1 MSPRPNRKRRAA
13 GRWLGARND
22 QQRSRLPSQPLLNPD
37 AAQRFF
43 IPKYQREY
51 VWKRENWEALFND
64 LEDSSKGHFLGSIIC
79 VNNQKDSMAGSRLE
93 LIDGQQ
99 RFTTISLLF
108 CALYDRLKAHP
119 DPDDDFNVE
128 MVNLKNRIF
137 IKSTN
142 QWRFEPSEQA
152 QNKIDFQKVLSE
164 LFPKLVAAP
173 KGLSYFGNR
182 RIAKAYTYFRER
194 LLPLSIEQGLALLDK
209 LKAAILVKIEVPSH
223 SDAFV
228 LFETINNRGIPLSA
242 IDIIKNNLLAE
253 LDKRPDY
260 GIDRAFDE
268 WKDLIDLLPDPAVQ
282 ERFLRQLYNVF
293 KYLKRVEV
301 KGCTRATRSNLITIY
316 DTLLRKRPVWLFQAL
331 QAKGKTYS
339 ALINP
344 AVAKAEWG
352 EATASTLQDL
362 QRLGAAPAYAFLLWV
377 SQVAQSQDW
386 DEAEALEQLAALL
399 TKWFFWRNL
408 TDMPPTRELDP
419 MFTELVG
426 DLLKQIRSG
435 TIAELDG
442 FMQQTRDWLLA
453 RAAPEDVCEARLKG
467 DVYLE
472 NYEATRFM
480 LCKLEEAHQTR
491 ENKRDLWAHDANDR
505 PVFTVEHIL
514 PKTENLG
521 PGWVTMLE
529 GDQKGTA
536 DAIRQRCAHQLGNLT
551 LSGYNSKLGTME
563 FLKKRDRQNDKGDF
577 IGYRNGLYLNAD
589 LASRDDWNEPAITA
603 RTDKMLKEVKSI
615 LSLRENT

>member
-1 MSPRPNRKRRAA
+1 MISSVQDYPV
-13 GRWLGARND
+13 
-22 QQRSRLPSQPLLNPD
+22 SHYFNPD

-51 VWKRENWEALFND
+51 VWKPKDWEALFND
-64 LEDSSKGHFLGSIIC
+64 LEDSPKGHFLGSIIC
-79 VNNQKDSMAGSRLE
+79 VNSQKDSLAGGRLE

-119 DPDDDFNVE
+119 NPDDDFNVE

-137 IKSTN
+137 IKATN
-142 QWRFEPSEQA
+142 HWRFEPSEQA
-152 QNKIDFQKVLSE
+152 QNKADFQKVLSD
-164 LFPKLVAAP
+164 LFPKLVSAP
-173 KGLSYFGNR
+173 SGLSYFGNR
-182 RIAKAYTYFRER
+182 RIAKAYGYFRAR
-194 LLPLSIEQGLALLDK
+194 LQQLSIEQALALLEK

-282 ERFLRQLYNVF
+282 ERFLRQLYNMF

-316 DTLLRKRPVWLFQAL
+316 DTLLRKRPVWLFGAL
-331 QAKGKTYS
+331 QAKGKIYS
-339 ALINP
+339 ALLNP
-344 AVAKAEWG
+344 TVARREFGGAAAVA
-352 EATASTLQDL
+352 LQDL
-362 QRLGAAPAYAFLLWV
+362 QRLGAAPAYAFLLWT
-377 SQVAQSQDW
+377 SQVALRQKWSEGD
-386 DEAEALEQLAALL
+386 AVNGVAALL

-419 MFTELVG
+419 MFMDLVSH
-426 DLLKQIRSG
+426 LLKEIRG
-435 TIAELDG
+435 GDIKTPDDFI
-442 FMQQTRDWLLA
+442 QQSSVWLQA
-453 RAAPEDVCEARLKG
+453 KAAPEDVCESRLKG

-521 PGWVTMLE
+521 ADWVTMLE
-529 GDQKGTA
+529 GDQKSTA
-536 DAIRQRCAHQLGNLT
+536 AAIRERCAHQLGNLT

-563 FLKKRDRQNDKGDF
+563 FLKKRDRKNDQGDF

-589 LASRDDWNEPAITA
+589 LASRDDWNETAIAA
-603 RTDKMLKEVKSI
+603 RTDKMLKEVMSI
-615 LSLRENT
+615 LSLRRDK

>member
-1 MSPRPNRKRRAA
+1 MISSVQDYPV
-13 GRWLGARND
+13 
-22 QQRSRLPSQPLLNPD
+22 SHYFNPD

-51 VWKRENWEALFND
+51 VWKPRDWEALFND
-64 LEDSSKGHFLGSIIC
+64 LEDSPKGHFLGSIIC
-79 VNNQKDSMAGSRLE
+79 VNNQKDSMAGGRLE

-128 MVNLKNRIF
+128 MVNLKNRLF

-152 QNKIDFQKVLSE
+152 QNKADFQKVLSD
-164 LFPKLVAAP
+164 LFPKLVSAP

-182 RIAKAYTYFRER
+182 RIAKAYSYFRER
-194 LLPLSIEQGLALLDK
+194 LQPLSIEQTLALLDK

-228 LFETINNRGIPLSA
+228 LFETINNRGFPLSA

-282 ERFLRQLYNVF
+282 ERFLRQLYNMF

-316 DTLLRKRPVWLFQAL
+316 DTLLRKRPVWLFGAL

-339 ALINP
+339 ALLNP
-344 AVAKAEWG
+344 MVARAEWSD
-352 EATASTLQDL
+352 AAAAALQDL
-362 QRLGAAPAYAFLLWV
+362 QRLGAAPAYAFLLWA
-377 SQVAQSQDW
+377 SQVAQSQKWTEGD
-386 DEAEALEQLAALL
+386 AVSRLATLL

-419 MFTELVG
+419 MFVELVG
-426 DLLKQIRSG
+426 HVLAQIRSG
-435 TIAELDG
+435 EITTLDG
-442 FMQQTRDWLLA
+442 FIQQTSDWLLG
-453 RAAPEDVCEARLKG
+453 RAAPQEVCESRLKG

-521 PGWVTMLE
+521 PGWVAMLE

-536 DAIRQRCAHQLGNLT
+536 GAIRERCAHQLGNLT

-563 FLKKRDRQNDKGDF
+563 FLKKRDRKNDQGDF

-589 LASRDDWNEPAITA
+589 LASRDDWNEAAITA
-603 RTDKMLKEVKSI
+603 RTDKMLKEVMSI
-615 LSLRENT
+615 LSLRGDK

>member
-1 MSPRPNRKRRAA
+1 MISSVQDYPV
-13 GRWLGARND
+13 
-22 QQRSRLPSQPLLNPD
+22 SHYFNPD

-51 VWKRENWEALFND
+51 VWKPKDWEALFND
-64 LEDSSKGHFLGSIIC
+64 LEDSPKGYFLGSIIC
-79 VNNQKDSMAGSRLE
+79 VNNQRDSMAGGRLE

-108 CALYDRLKAHP
+108 CALYDRLKAHS

-128 MVNLKNRIF
+128 MVNLKNRLF

-152 QNKIDFQKVLSE
+152 QNKADFQKVLSD
-164 LFPKLVAAP
+164 LFPKLVAVP
-173 KGLSYFGNR
+173 KGLSYYGNR
-182 RIAKAYTYFRER
+182 RIARAYGYFRER
-194 LLPLSIEQGLALLDK
+194 LQALSIEQVLALLDK

-223 SDAFV
+223 SDAFA
-228 LFETINNRGIPLSA
+228 LFETINNRGMPLSA

-282 ERFLRQLYNVF
+282 ERFLRQLYNMF

-316 DTLLRKRPVWLFQAL
+316 DTLLRKRPVWLFGAL

-339 ALINP
+339 ALLNSGM
-344 AVAKAEWG
+344 ARGEWG
-352 EATASTLQDL
+352 DSAADALQDL
-362 QRLGAAPAYAFLLWV
+362 QRLGAAPAYAFLLWA
-377 SQVAQSQDW
+377 SQVAQSQKWSEGD
-386 DEAEALEQLAALL
+386 AVSCLVALL

-419 MFTELVG
+419 MFMDLVSH
-426 DLLKQIRSG
+426 LLKQIRG
-435 TIAELDG
+435 GDIKTLDD
-442 FMQQTRDWLLA
+442 FIQQAGDWLLA
-453 RAAPEDVCEARLKG
+453 RAAPQDVCESRLKG
-467 DVYLE
+467 DVYVE
-472 NYEATRFM
+472 NYDATRFM

-491 ENKRDLWAHDANDR
+491 ENRRDLWAHDANDR

-521 PGWVTMLE
+521 QGWVAMLE
-529 GDQKGTA
+529 GDEKGSA
-536 DAIRQRCAHQLGNLT
+536 AAIRERCAHQLGNLT

-563 FLKKRDRQNDKGDF
+563 FLKKRDRKNDQGDF

-589 LASRDDWNEPAITA
+589 LVSRGDWNEAAIVA
-603 RTDKMLKEVKSI
+603 RTDKMFKEEVRSL
-615 LSLRENT
+615 LSLREEQ

>member
-1 MSPRPNRKRRAA
+1 MISSVQDYPV
-13 GRWLGARND
+13 
-22 QQRSRLPSQPLLNPD
+22 SHYFNPD

-142 QWRFEPSEQA
+142 HWRFEPSEQA

-282 ERFLRQLYNVF
+282 ERFLRQLYNMF

-331 QAKGKTYS
+331 QTKGKIYS

-344 AVAKAEWG
+344 AVAKAEWR

-377 SQVAQSQDW
+377 SQVAQGQAW
-386 DEAEALEQLAALL
+386 DEADALEQLAALL

-408 TDMPPTRELDP
+408 TDLPPTRELDP

-426 DLLKQIRSG
+426 DLLKQIRRG
-435 TIAELDG
+435 TITELDG

-453 RAAPEDVCEARLKG
+453 RAAPEDVCDARLKG

-491 ENKRDLWAHDANDR
+491 ENKRDLWAYDANDR

-536 DAIRQRCAHQLGNLT
+536 NAIRQHCAHQLGNLT

-589 LASRDDWNEPAITA
+589 LASRDDWNEAAITA

>member
-1 MSPRPNRKRRAA
+1 MIQDVKAFPVSFYF
-13 GRWLGARND
+13 
-22 QQRSRLPSQPLLNPD
+22 NPD
-37 AAQRFF
+37 GATSFF

-51 VWKRENWEALFND
+51 VWGWSNWDALFND
-64 LEDSSKGHFLGSIIC
+64 LDESPSGHFLGSIIC
-79 VNNQKDSMAGSRLE
+79 VNGQKDSMAGSKLE

-108 CALYDRLKAHP
+108 CALYDKLKTNP

-137 IKSTN
+137 IKANN
-142 QWRFEPSEQA
+142 QWRFEPSEQM
-152 QNKIDFQKVLSE
+152 QNKADFQRILSE
-164 LFPKLVAAP
+164 LFPKLVTAP
-173 KGLSYFGNR
+173 KGLANFGNR
-182 RIAKAYTYFRER
+182 RIAKAYKYFRER
-194 LLPLSIEQGLALLDK
+194 LAPLTISQAMALLEK
-209 LKAAILVKIEVPSH
+209 LKSAILVKIEVQSH
-223 SDAFV
+223 SDAFM
-228 LFETINNRGIPLSA
+228 LFESINNRGIPLSA

-301 KGCTRATRSNLITIY
+301 KGCSRATRSNLITIY
-316 DTLLRKRPVWLFQAL
+316 DTLLRKRPVWLFHAL
-331 QAKGKTYS
+331 QSQGKTYS
-339 ALINP
+339 ALLNP
-344 AVAKAEWG
+344 ATAKDQWSEG
-352 EATASTLQDL
+352 TAANLQDL

-377 SQVAQSQDW
+377 SQVARSQTW
-386 DEAEALEQLAALL
+386 DESEALSQMAALL

-419 MFTELVG
+419 MFVELIG
-426 DLLKQIRSG
+426 ELLQKMRSNS
-435 TIAELDG
+435 IAALEE
-442 FMQQTRDWLLA
+442 FVKHASDWLLA
-453 RAAPEDVCEARLKG
+453 RAAPEDVCDARLKG
-467 DVYLE
+467 DVYLD

-480 LCKLEEAHQTR
+480 LCKLEEVHQTR

-521 PGWVTMLE
+521 PGWVAMLE
-529 GDQKGTA
+529 LNSKDTA

-563 FLKKRDRQNDKGDF
+563 FMKKRDRQNDKGDF
-577 IGYRNGLYLNAD
+577 IGYRNGLYLNSD
-589 LASRDDWNEPAITA
+589 LATRTEWNEAAITA

-615 LSLRENT
+615 LSLRSSS

>member
-1 MSPRPNRKRRAA
+1 MIQDVKAFPVSFYF
-13 GRWLGARND
+13 
-22 QQRSRLPSQPLLNPD
+22 NPD
-37 AAQRFF
+37 GATSFF

-51 VWKRENWEALFND
+51 VWGWSNWDALFND
-64 LEDSSKGHFLGSIIC
+64 LDESPSGHFLGSIIC
-79 VNNQKDSMAGSRLE
+79 VNGQKDSMAGGKLE

-108 CALYDRLKAHP
+108 CALYDKLKTNP

-137 IKSTN
+137 IKANN
-142 QWRFEPSEQA
+142 QWRFEPSEQM
-152 QNKIDFQKVLSE
+152 QNKADFQRILSE
-164 LFPKLVAAP
+164 LFPKLVTAP
-173 KGLSYFGNR
+173 KGLANFGNR
-182 RIAKAYTYFRER
+182 RIARAYKYFRER
-194 LLPLSIEQGLALLDK
+194 LASLTISQAMALLEK
-209 LKAAILVKIEVPSH
+209 LKSAILVKIEVQSH
-223 SDAFV
+223 SDAFM
-228 LFETINNRGIPLSA
+228 LFESINNRGIPLSA

-293 KYLKRVEV
+293 KYLKQVEV
-301 KGCTRATRSNLITIY
+301 KGCSRATRSNLITIY
-316 DTLLRKRPVWLFQAL
+316 DTLLRKRPVWLFHAL
-331 QAKGKTYS
+331 QSQGKTYS
-339 ALINP
+339 ALLNP
-344 AVAKAEWG
+344 ATAKDQWSEG
-352 EATASTLQDL
+352 TAANLQDL

-377 SQVAQSQDW
+377 SQVARSQTW
-386 DEAEALEQLAALL
+386 DESEALSQMAALL

-419 MFTELVG
+419 MFVELIG
-426 DLLKQIRSG
+426 ELLQEMRSQSI
-435 TIAELDG
+435 TKLDE
-442 FMQQTRDWLLA
+442 FVKHASDWLLA
-453 RAAPEDVCEARLKG
+453 RAAPEDVCDARLKG
-467 DVYLE
+467 DVYLD

-480 LCKLEEAHQTR
+480 LCKLEEVHQTR

-521 PGWVTMLE
+521 PGWVAMLE
-529 GDQKGTA
+529 LNSKDTA

-563 FLKKRDRQNDKGDF
+563 FMKKRDRQNDKGDF
-577 IGYRNGLYLNAD
+577 IGYRNGLYLNSD
-589 LASRDDWNEPAITA
+589 LATRTEWNEAAMTA

-615 LSLRENT
+615 LSLRSSS

>member
-1 MSPRPNRKRRAA
+1 MISSVQDYPV
-13 GRWLGARND
+13 
-22 QQRSRLPSQPLLNPD
+22 SHYFNPD

-51 VWKRENWEALFND
+51 VWKPRDWEALFND
-64 LEDSSKGHFLGSIIC
+64 LEDSPKGHFLGSIIC
-79 VNNQKDSMAGSRLE
+79 VNNQKDSMAGGRLE

-119 DPDDDFNVE
+119 DPDEDFNVE

-152 QNKIDFQKVLSE
+152 QNKADFQKVLSD
-164 LFPKLVAAP
+164 LFPKLVSAP

-182 RIAKAYTYFRER
+182 RIAKAYSYFRER
-194 LLPLSIEQGLALLDK
+194 LQPLSIEQTLALLDK
-209 LKAAILVKIEVPSH
+209 LKTAILVKIEVPSH

-253 LDKRPDY
+253 LDKRPNY

-282 ERFLRQLYNVF
+282 ERFLRQLYNMF

-316 DTLLRKRPVWLFQAL
+316 DTLLRKRPVWLFGAL

-339 ALINP
+339 ALLNP
-344 AVAKAEWG
+344 SVAHAEWG
-352 EATASTLQDL
+352 DAAAGALQDL
-362 QRLGAAPAYAFLLWV
+362 QRLGAAPAYAFLLWA
-377 SQVAQSQDW
+377 SQVAQSQKWSEGD
-386 DEAEALEQLAALL
+386 AISRMAALL

-408 TDMPPTRELDP
+408 TNMPPTRELDP
-419 MFTELVG
+419 MFMELVSYSLKRIRGG
-426 DLLKQIRSG
+426 DSK
-435 TIAELDG
+435 TLDD
-442 FMQQTRDWLLA
+442 FIQQTSDWLST
-453 RAAPEDVCEARLKG
+453 RAAPQDVCESRLKG

-529 GDQKGTA
+529 VDQKGTA
-536 DAIRQRCAHQLGNLT
+536 GSIRERCAHQLGNLT

-563 FLKKRDRQNDKGDF
+563 FLKKRDRKNDGGDF
-577 IGYRNGLYLNAD
+577 IGYRNGLYLNTD
-589 LASRDDWNEPAITA
+589 LASRNDWNEAAITA
-603 RTDKMLKEVKSI
+603 RTDKMLKEVMSI
-615 LSLRENT
+615 LSLRGGK

>member
-1 MSPRPNRKRRAA
+1 MISSVQDYPV
-13 GRWLGARND
+13 
-22 QQRSRLPSQPLLNPD
+22 SHYFNPD

-51 VWKRENWEALFND
+51 VWKPKDWEALFND
-64 LEDSSKGHFLGSIIC
+64 LEDSPKGHFLGSIIC
-79 VNNQKDSMAGSRLE
+79 VNNQKDSMAGGRLE

-128 MVNLKNRIF
+128 MVNLKNRLF

-152 QNKIDFQKVLSE
+152 QNKADFQKVLSD
-164 LFPKLVAAP
+164 LFPKLVTAP

-182 RIAKAYTYFRER
+182 RIAKAYGYFRER
-194 LLPLSIEQGLALLDK
+194 LQPLSIEQALSLLDK
-209 LKAAILVKIEVPSH
+209 LKVAILVKIEVPSH

-282 ERFLRQLYNVF
+282 ERFLRQLYNMF

-301 KGCTRATRSNLITIY
+301 RGCTRATRSNLITIY
-316 DTLLRKRPVWLFQAL
+316 DTLLRKRPVWLFGAL

-339 ALINP
+339 ALLNP
-344 AVAKAEWG
+344 AVARGEWG
-352 EATASTLQDL
+352 DAAAVALQDL
-362 QRLGAAPAYAFLLWV
+362 QRLGAAPAYAFLLWA
-377 SQVAQSQDW
+377 SQVAQSQKWREGD
-386 DEAEALEQLAALL
+386 AVSRLAALL

-419 MFTELVG
+419 MFMDLVSH
-426 DLLKQIRSG
+426 LLKQIRG
-435 TIAELDG
+435 DDIKTLDD
-442 FMQQTRDWLLA
+442 FIQQTSDWLLA
-453 RAAPEDVCEARLKG
+453 KAAPQDVCESRLKG

-521 PGWVTMLE
+521 PGWVAMLE
-529 GDQKGTA
+529 GGQEGTA
-536 DAIRQRCAHQLGNLT
+536 GAIRERSAHQLGNLT

-563 FLKKRDRQNDKGDF
+563 FLKKRDRKNDQGDF

-589 LASRDDWNEPAITA
+589 LASRDDWNEAAIAT

-615 LSLRENT
+615 LSLREDK

>member
-1 MSPRPNRKRRAA
+1 MIQDVKAFPVSFYF
-13 GRWLGARND
+13 
-22 QQRSRLPSQPLLNPD
+22 NPD
-37 AAQRFF
+37 GATSFF

-51 VWKRENWEALFND
+51 VWGWSNWDALFND
-64 LEDSSKGHFLGSIIC
+64 LDESPSGHFLGSIIC
-79 VNNQKDSMAGSRLE
+79 VNGQKDSMAGGKLE

-108 CALYDRLKAHP
+108 CALYDKLKTSP
-119 DPDDDFNVE
+119 DQDGDFNVE

-137 IKSTN
+137 IKANN
-142 QWRFEPSEQA
+142 QWRFEPSEQM
-152 QNKIDFQKVLSE
+152 QNKADFQRILSE
-164 LFPKLVAAP
+164 LFPKLVTAP
-173 KGLSYFGNR
+173 KGLANFGNR
-182 RIAKAYTYFRER
+182 RIAKAYKYFRER
-194 LLPLSIEQGLALLDK
+194 LASLTISQGMTLLEK
-209 LKAAILVKIEVPSH
+209 LKSAILVKIEVQSH
-223 SDAFV
+223 SDAFM
-228 LFETINNRGIPLSA
+228 LFESINNRGIPLSA

-301 KGCTRATRSNLITIY
+301 KGCSRATRSNLITIY
-316 DTLLRKRPVWLFQAL
+316 DTLLRKRPVWLFHVL
-331 QAKGKTYS
+331 QSQGKTYS
-339 ALINP
+339 SLLNP
-344 AVAKAEWG
+344 TAAKDQWSEV
-352 EATASTLQDL
+352 TAANLQDL

-377 SQVAQSQDW
+377 SQVARSQVW
-386 DEAEALEQLAALL
+386 DESEALSQMAALL

-419 MFTELVG
+419 MFVELIG
-426 DLLKQIRSG
+426 ELLQEMRAGSITR
-435 TIAELDG
+435 LDE
-442 FMQQTRDWLLA
+442 FVHHASDWLLA
-453 RAAPEDVCEARLKG
+453 RAAPEDVCDARLKG
-467 DVYLE
+467 DVYLD

-480 LCKLEEAHQTR
+480 LCKLEEVHQTR
-491 ENKRDLWAHDANDR
+491 ENRRDMWAHDANDR

-521 PGWVTMLE
+521 PGWVVMLE
-529 GDQKGTA
+529 LNSKETA
-536 DAIRQRCAHQLGNLT
+536 DAIRQRCAHQFGNLT

-563 FLKKRDRQNDKGDF
+563 FMKKRDRQNDSGDF

-589 LASRDDWNEPAITA
+589 LVTGTEWSEAAMKA
-603 RTDKMLKEVKSI
+603 RTEKMLKEVKSI
-615 LSLRENT
+615 LSLRSNS

>member
-1 MSPRPNRKRRAA
+1 MISSVQDYPV
-13 GRWLGARND
+13 
-22 QQRSRLPSQPLLNPD
+22 SHYFNPD
-37 AAQRFF
+37 AIQCFF

-64 LEDSSKGHFLGSIIC
+64 LEESPKGHFLGSIIC
-79 VNNQKDSMAGSRLE
+79 VNSQRDSMAGSRLE

-108 CALYDRLKAHP
+108 CALYDKLKSHP

-128 MVNLKNRIF
+128 IVNLKNRIF
-137 IKSTN
+137 IKSTR
-142 QWRFEPSEQA
+142 QWRFEPSEQG
-152 QNKIDFQKVLSE
+152 QNKADFQKVLSD
-164 LFPKLVAAP
+164 LFPRLVTEP
-173 KGLSYFGNR
+173 GGLRNFGNR
-182 RIAKAYTYFRER
+182 RIAKAYSYFRDR
-194 LLPLSIEQGLALLDK
+194 LTRLAIDQSSALLEK

-260 GIDRAFDE
+260 GIDRAFEE
-268 WKDLIDLLPDPAVQ
+268 WKELIDLLPEPAVQ
-282 ERFLRQLYNVF
+282 ERFLRHLYNMF

-301 KGCTRATRSNLITIY
+301 KGCPRATRSNLIIIY
-316 DTLLRKRPVWLFQAL
+316 DTLLRKHPEWLFSAL
-331 QAKGKTYS
+331 RAKGKTYS
-339 ALINP
+339 ALLDP
-344 AVAKAEWG
+344 AVAKCRWID
-352 EATASTLQDL
+352 ATASALQDL
-362 QRLGAAPAYAFLLWV
+362 QRLGAAPAYAFLLWA

-386 DEAEALEQLAALL
+386 DEASALERLATLL

-408 TDMPPTRELDP
+408 TDQPATRELDP
-419 MFTELVG
+419 MFIELVG
-426 DLLKQIRSG
+426 SLLKQIRSG
-435 TIAELDG
+435 AIRDLDTFIA
-442 FMQQTRDWLLA
+442 QTYHWLLE
-453 RAAPEDVCEARLKG
+453 RAAPADVCESRLKG

-480 LCKLEEAHQTR
+480 LCKLEEVHQTR
-491 ENKRDLWAHDANDR
+491 ENKRDLWAYDANDR

-521 PGWVTMLE
+521 SGWVAMLE
-529 GDQKGTA
+529 GDQKGMA
-536 DAIRQRCAHQLGNLT
+536 DTIRARCAHQLGNLT
-551 LSGYNSKLGTME
+551 LSGYNSKLSTME
-563 FLKKRDRQNDKGDF
+563 FLKKRDRKNDRGDY

-589 LASRDDWNEPAITA
+589 LASRDDWNEASITA
-603 RTDKMLKEVKSI
+603 RTEKMLKEVNSI
-615 LSLRENT
+615 FRLL

>member
-1 MSPRPNRKRRAA
+1 MISSVQDYPV
-13 GRWLGARND
+13 
-22 QQRSRLPSQPLLNPD
+22 SHYFNPD

-51 VWKRENWEALFND
+51 VWKPKDWEALFND
-64 LEDSSKGHFLGSIIC
+64 LEDSPKGYFLGSIIC
-79 VNNQKDSMAGSRLE
+79 VNNQRDSMAGGRLE

-108 CALYDRLKAHP
+108 CALYDRLKAHS

-128 MVNLKNRIF
+128 MVNLKNRLF

-152 QNKIDFQKVLSE
+152 QNKADFQKVLSD
-164 LFPKLVAAP
+164 LFPKLVAVP
-173 KGLSYFGNR
+173 KGLSYYGNR
-182 RIAKAYTYFRER
+182 RIARAYGYFRER
-194 LLPLSIEQGLALLDK
+194 LQALSIEQVLALLDK

-223 SDAFV
+223 SDAFA
-228 LFETINNRGIPLSA
+228 LFETINNRGMPLSA

-282 ERFLRQLYNVF
+282 ERFLRQLYNMF

-316 DTLLRKRPVWLFQAL
+316 DTLLRKRPVWLFGAL

-339 ALINP
+339 ALLNSGM
-344 AVAKAEWG
+344 ARGEWG
-352 EATASTLQDL
+352 DSAADALQDL
-362 QRLGAAPAYAFLLWV
+362 QRLGAAPAYAFLLWA
-377 SQVAQSQDW
+377 SQVAQSQKWSEGD
-386 DEAEALEQLAALL
+386 AVSCLVALL

-419 MFTELVG
+419 MFMDLVSH
-426 DLLKQIRSG
+426 LLKQIRG
-435 TIAELDG
+435 GDIKTLDD
-442 FMQQTRDWLLA
+442 FIQQAGDWLLA
-453 RAAPEDVCEARLKG
+453 RAAPQDVCESRLKG
-467 DVYLE
+467 DVYVE
-472 NYEATRFM
+472 NYDATRFM

-491 ENKRDLWAHDANDR
+491 ENRRDLWAHDANDR

-521 PGWVTMLE
+521 QGWVAMLE
-529 GDQKGTA
+529 GDEKGSA
-536 DAIRQRCAHQLGNLT
+536 AAIRERCAHQLGNLT

-563 FLKKRDRQNDKGDF
+563 FLKKRDRKNDQGDF

-589 LASRDDWNEPAITA
+589 LVSRGDWNEAAIVA
-603 RTDKMLKEVKSI
+603 RTDKMFKEVRSL
-615 LSLRENT
+615 LSLREEQ

>member
-1 MSPRPNRKRRAA
+1 VIQDVKAFPVSFYF
-13 GRWLGARND
+13 
-22 QQRSRLPSQPLLNPD
+22 NPD
-37 AAQRFF
+37 GATSFF

-51 VWKRENWEALFND
+51 VWGWSNWDALFND
-64 LEDSSKGHFLGSIIC
+64 LDESHSGHFLGSIIC
-79 VNNQKDSMAGSRLE
+79 VNGQKDSMAGGKLE

-108 CALYDRLKAHP
+108 CALYDKLKTNP

-137 IKSTN
+137 IKANN
-142 QWRFEPSEQA
+142 QWRFEPSEQM
-152 QNKIDFQKVLSE
+152 QNKADFQRILSE
-164 LFPKLVAAP
+164 LFPKLVTAP
-173 KGLSYFGNR
+173 KGLANFGNR
-182 RIAKAYTYFRER
+182 RIAKAYKYFRER
-194 LLPLSIEQGLALLDK
+194 LAPLTISHAVALLEK
-209 LKAAILVKIEVPSH
+209 LKSAILVKIEVQSH
-223 SDAFV
+223 SDAFM
-228 LFETINNRGIPLSA
+228 LFESINNRGIPLSA

-293 KYLKRVEV
+293 KYLRRVEV
-301 KGCTRATRSNLITIY
+301 KGCSRATRSNLITIY
-316 DTLLRKRPVWLFQAL
+316 DTLLRKRPVWLFHAL
-331 QAKGKTYS
+331 QSQGKIYS
-339 ALINP
+339 ALLNP
-344 AVAKAEWG
+344 ATAKDQWSEG
-352 EATASTLQDL
+352 TAANLQDL

-377 SQVAQSQDW
+377 SQVARSQEW
-386 DEAEALEQLAALL
+386 DESEALNQMAALL

-419 MFTELVG
+419 MFVELIG
-426 DLLKQIRSG
+426 ELLQEMRSQSI
-435 TIAELDG
+435 TKLDE
-442 FMQQTRDWLLA
+442 FVKHASDWLLA
-453 RAAPEDVCEARLKG
+453 RAAPEDVCDARLKG
-467 DVYLE
+467 DVYLD

-480 LCKLEEAHQTR
+480 LCKLEEVHQTR

-521 PGWVTMLE
+521 LGWVAMLE
-529 GDQKGTA
+529 LNSKDTA
-536 DAIRQRCAHQLGNLT
+536 DVIRQRCAHQLGNLT

-563 FLKKRDRQNDKGDF
+563 FMKKRDRQNDKGDF

-589 LASRDDWNEPAITA
+589 LASRTEWNEAAMTA

-615 LSLRENT
+615 LSLRSSS

>member
-1 MSPRPNRKRRAA
+1 MIQDVKAFPVSFYF
-13 GRWLGARND
+13 
-22 QQRSRLPSQPLLNPD
+22 NPD
-37 AAQRFF
+37 GATSFF

-51 VWKRENWEALFND
+51 VWGWSNWDALFND
-64 LEDSSKGHFLGSIIC
+64 LDESPSGHFLGSIIC
-79 VNNQKDSMAGSRLE
+79 VNGQKDSMAGSKLE

-108 CALYDRLKAHP
+108 CALYDKLKTNP

-137 IKSTN
+137 IKANN
-142 QWRFEPSEQA
+142 QWRFEPSEQM
-152 QNKIDFQKVLSE
+152 QNKADFQRILSD
-164 LFPKLVAAP
+164 LFPKLVTAP
-173 KGLSYFGNR
+173 KGLANFGNR
-182 RIAKAYTYFRER
+182 RIAKAYKYFRER
-194 LLPLSIEQGLALLDK
+194 LTPLTISQSIALLEK
-209 LKAAILVKIEVPSH
+209 LKSAILVKIEVQSH
-223 SDAFV
+223 SDAFM
-228 LFETINNRGIPLSA
+228 LFESINNRGIPLSA

-301 KGCTRATRSNLITIY
+301 KGCSRATRSNLITIY
-316 DTLLRKRPVWLFQAL
+316 DTLLRKRPVWLFKAL
-331 QAKGKTYS
+331 QSQGKIYS
-339 ALINP
+339 TLLNP
-344 AVAKAEWG
+344 ALAKDEWS
-352 EATASTLQDL
+352 EATAANLQDL

-377 SQVAQSQDW
+377 SQVARSQAW
-386 DEAEALEQLAALL
+386 NESEALSQMAALL

-419 MFTELVG
+419 MFVELIGV
-426 DLLKQIRSG
+426 LLQEMRSQSI
-435 TIAELDG
+435 TKLDE
-442 FMQQTRDWLLA
+442 FVKRATDCLLA
-453 RAAPEDVCEARLKG
+453 RAAPDDVCDARLKG
-467 DVYLE
+467 DVYLD

-480 LCKLEEAHQTR
+480 LCKLEEVHQTR
-491 ENKRDLWAHDANDR
+491 ESKRDLWAHDANDR

-521 PGWVTMLE
+521 PGWVAMLE
-529 GDQKGTA
+529 LNSKDTA

-563 FLKKRDRQNDKGDF
+563 FMKKRDRQNDKGDF
-577 IGYRNGLYLNAD
+577 IGYRNGLYLNSD
-589 LASRDDWNEPAITA
+589 LATRTTWNETA
-603 RTDKMLKEVKSI
+603 MTERTDKMLKEVKSI
-615 LSLRENT
+615 LSLRNN

>member
-1 MSPRPNRKRRAA
+1 MIQNVDAFPISFYF
-13 GRWLGARND
+13 
-22 QQRSRLPSQPLLNPD
+22 NPD
-37 AAQRFF
+37 EKFTFF

-51 VWKRENWEALFND
+51 VWGQTNWDALFTD
-64 LEDSSKGHFLGSIIC
+64 LDESPYGHFLGSIIC
-79 VNNQKDSMAGSRLE
+79 VNGQKDSMAGSKLE

-108 CALYDRLKAHP
+108 CALYEKLKSNP
-119 DPDDDFNVE
+119 NPDDDFNVE

-137 IKSTN
+137 IKANN
-142 QWRFEPSEQA
+142 QWRFEPSEQM
-152 QNKIDFQKVLSE
+152 QNKADFQRILSE
-164 LFPKLVAAP
+164 LFPKLVTAP
-173 KGLSYFGNR
+173 KGLANFGNR
-182 RIAKAYTYFRER
+182 RIAKAYKYFRER
-194 LLPLSIEQGLALLDK
+194 LASLTIYQAMALLEK
-209 LKAAILVKIEVPSH
+209 LKSAILVKIEVQSH
-223 SDAFV
+223 SDAFM
-228 LFETINNRGIPLSA
+228 LFESINNRGIPLSA

-293 KYLKRVEV
+293 KYLKGVEV
-301 KGCTRATRSNLITIY
+301 KGCSRATRSNLITIY
-316 DTLLRKRPVWLFQAL
+316 DTLLRKRPVWLFHAL
-331 QAKGKTYS
+331 QSQGKTYS
-339 ALINP
+339 ALLNP
-344 AVAKAEWG
+344 AAAKDQWG
-352 EATASTLQDL
+352 EGTAANLQDL

-377 SQVAQSQDW
+377 SQVARSQTW
-386 DEAEALEQLAALL
+386 DESEALSQMAAQL

-419 MFTELVG
+419 MFVELIG
-426 DLLKQIRSG
+426 ELLQEMRSQSI
-435 TIAELDG
+435 TKLDE
-442 FMQQTRDWLLA
+442 FVKHASDWLLA
-453 RAAPEDVCEARLKG
+453 RAAPEDVCDARLKG
-467 DVYLE
+467 DVYLD

-480 LCKLEEAHQTR
+480 LCKLEEVHQTR

-521 PGWVTMLE
+521 PGWVAMLE
-529 GDQKGTA
+529 LNSKDTA

-563 FLKKRDRQNDKGDF
+563 FMKKRDRQNDKGDF

-589 LASRDDWNEPAITA
+589 LASRTEWDEAAMTA
-603 RTDKMLKEVKSI
+603 RTDMMLKEVKSI
-615 LSLRENT
+615 LSLREGK

>member
-1 MSPRPNRKRRAA
+1 MISSVQDYPV
-13 GRWLGARND
+13 
-22 QQRSRLPSQPLLNPD
+22 SYYFNPD
-37 AAQRFF
+37 GAQRFF

-51 VWKRENWEALFND
+51 VWKLKDWEALFND
-64 LEDSSKGHFLGSIIC
+64 LEDSPKGHFLGSIIC
-79 VNNQKDSMAGSRLE
+79 VNNQKDSMAGGRLE

-108 CALYDRLKAHP
+108 CVLYDRLKAHP

-128 MVNLKNRIF
+128 MVNLKNRLF
-137 IKSTN
+137 IKSTK

-152 QNKIDFQKVLSE
+152 QNKADFQKVLSD
-164 LFPKLVAAP
+164 LFPKLVTPP

-182 RIAKAYTYFRER
+182 RIAKAYNYFRER
-194 LLPLSIEQGLALLDK
+194 LQPLSIDQSLALLDK
-209 LKAAILVKIEVPSH
+209 LNAAILVKIEVPSH

-282 ERFLRQLYNVF
+282 ERFLRQLYNMF

-301 KGCTRATRSNLITIY
+301 NGCTRATRSNLITIY
-316 DTLLRKRPVWLFQAL
+316 DALLRKRPVWLFGAL

-339 ALINP
+339 ALLNP
-344 AVAKAEWG
+344 TVARGEWG
-352 EATASTLQDL
+352 EASAFALQDL
-362 QRLGAAPAYAFLLWV
+362 QRLGAAPAYAFLLWA
-377 SQVAQSQDW
+377 SQVAQSQEWVEGD
-386 DEAEALEQLAALL
+386 AVARLATLL

-419 MFTELVG
+419 MFMDLVSH
-426 DLLKQIRSG
+426 LLRQIRSG
-435 TIAELDG
+435 EIETLDG
-442 FMQQTRDWLLA
+442 FVQQTSDRLLA
-453 RAAPEDVCEARLKG
+453 RAASQDVCEARLKG

-472 NYEATRFM
+472 NYEVTRFM

-521 PGWVTMLE
+521 PRWLAMLE
-529 GDQKGTA
+529 GDQEGTA
-536 DAIRQRCAHQLGNLT
+536 GAVRERCAHQLGNLT

-563 FLKKRDRQNDKGDF
+563 FSKKRERKNDQGDF

-589 LASRDDWNEPAITA
+589 LASRDDWNEAAITA
-603 RTDKMLKEVKSI
+603 RTEKLLKEVKSI
-615 LSLRENT
+615 LSLEGRE

>member
-1 MSPRPNRKRRAA
+1 MIQDVKAFPVSFYF
-13 GRWLGARND
+13 
-22 QQRSRLPSQPLLNPD
+22 NPD
-37 AAQRFF
+37 GAQSFF

-51 VWKRENWEALFND
+51 VWGWSNWDALFND
-64 LEDSSKGHFLGSIIC
+64 LDESPSGHFLGSIIC
-79 VNNQKDSMAGSRLE
+79 VNSQKDSMAGSKLE

-108 CALYDRLKAHP
+108 CALYDKLKTHP

-137 IKSTN
+137 IKANSE
-142 QWRFEPSEQA
+142 WRFEPSEQM
-152 QNKIDFQKVLSE
+152 QNKADFQKVLSD
-164 LFPKLVAAP
+164 LFPKLVTAP
-173 KGLSYFGNR
+173 KNLANFGNR
-182 RIAKAYTYFRER
+182 RIAKAYKYFRER
-194 LLPLSIEQGLALLDK
+194 LMPLSIDKALELLEK
-209 LKAAILVKIEVPSH
+209 LKSAILVKIEVQSH
-223 SDAFV
+223 SDAFM
-228 LFETINNRGIPLSA
+228 LFESINNRGIPLSA

-253 LDKRPDY
+253 LDKCPDY

-293 KYLKRVEV
+293 KYLRRVEV

-316 DTLLRKRPVWLFQAL
+316 DTLLRKRPVWLFLSL
-331 QAKGKTYS
+331 QTQGKTYS
-339 ALINP
+339 ALLNP
-344 AVAKAEWG
+344 ASAKIEWG
-352 EATASTLQDL
+352 DTTAAALQDL

-377 SQVAQSQDW
+377 SQVSQSQGWNVSD
-386 DEAEALEQLAALL
+386 ALTQIATLL

-419 MFTELVG
+419 MIMELIG
-426 DLLKQIRSG
+426 ELLKQIRSG
-435 TIAELDG
+435 TITDLLTFVQLAD
-442 FMQQTRDWLLA
+442 DWLLA
-453 RAAPEDVCEARLKG
+453 RAAPEDVCDSRLKG

-480 LCKLEEAHQTR
+480 LCKLEEVHQTR
-491 ENKRDLWAHDANDR
+491 ENKRDLWAHDTNDR

-514 PKTENLG
+514 PKTENLA
-521 PGWVTMLE
+521 PGWIAMLE
-529 GDQKGTA
+529 LNSTDIA

-563 FLKKRDRQNDKGDF
+563 FIRKRDRQNDKGDY

-589 LASRDDWNEPAITA
+589 LSSRDDWSESAITA

-615 LSLRENT
+615 LSLRSSL

>member
-1 MSPRPNRKRRAA
+1 MISSVQDYPV
-13 GRWLGARND
+13 
-22 QQRSRLPSQPLLNPD
+22 SHYFNPD

-51 VWKRENWEALFND
+51 VWKQKDWEALFND
-64 LEDSSKGHFLGSIIC
+64 LEDSPNGHFLGSIIC
-79 VNNQKDSMAGSRLE
+79 VNNQKDSMAGGRLE

-108 CALYDRLKAHP
+108 CALFDRLKAHP

-128 MVNLKNRIF
+128 MVNLKNRLF
-137 IKSTN
+137 IKATN

-152 QNKIDFQKVLSE
+152 QNKADFQKILSD
-164 LFPKLVAAP
+164 LFPRLVTAP

-182 RIAKAYTYFRER
+182 RIAKAYSYFCER
-194 LLPLSIEQGLALLDK
+194 LQALSVDQALALLEK
-209 LKAAILVKIEVPSH
+209 LKAAVLVKIEVPGH

-268 WKDLIDLLPDPAVQ
+268 WKDLVDALPDPTVQ
-282 ERFLRQLYNVF
+282 ERFLRQLYNMF

-301 KGCTRATRSNLITIY
+301 KGCARATRSNLITIY
-316 DTLLRKRPVWLFQAL
+316 DTLLRKCPVWLFGAL

-339 ALINP
+339 ALLNP
-344 AVAKAEWG
+344 AVARGDWG
-352 EATASTLQDL
+352 DAAAVALQDL
-362 QRLGAAPAYAFLLWV
+362 QRLGAAPAYAFLLWG
-377 SQVAQSQDW
+377 SQVALSQKWSEGD
-386 DEAEALEQLAALL
+386 AVGRLAALL

-408 TDMPPTRELDP
+408 TDMPPTRELDS
-419 MFTELVG
+419 MFVELVSH
-426 DLLKQIRSG
+426 LLTKIRG
-435 TIAELDG
+435 GEIGALDD
-442 FMQQTRDWLLA
+442 FVEQTSNWLLA
-453 RAAPEDVCEARLKG
+453 KAAPRDVCESRLKG

-472 NYEATRFM
+472 NYDATRFM
-480 LCKLEEAHQTR
+480 LCKLEAAHQTR
-491 ENKRDLWAHDANDR
+491 ENKRDLWAQDANDR
-505 PVFTVEHIL
+505 PIFTVEHIL

-521 PGWVTMLE
+521 PGWVAMLE
-529 GDQKGTA
+529 ADQKGTA
-536 DAIRQRCAHQLGNLT
+536 GTIRERCAHQLGNLT

-563 FLKKRDRQNDKGDF
+563 FLKKRDRKNDQGDF

-589 LASRDDWNEPAITA
+589 LASRDDWNEGAIIA
-603 RTDKMLKEVKSI
+603 RTEKMLNEVKSI
-615 LSLRENT
+615 LSLKEDK

>member
-1 MSPRPNRKRRAA
+1 
-13 GRWLGARND
+13 
-22 QQRSRLPSQPLLNPD
+22 
-37 AAQRFF
+37 
-43 IPKYQREY
+43 
-51 VWKRENWEALFND
+51 
-64 LEDSSKGHFLGSIIC
+64 
-79 VNNQKDSMAGSRLE
+79 
-93 LIDGQQ
+93 
-99 RFTTISLLF
+99 
-108 CALYDRLKAHP
+108 
-119 DPDDDFNVE
+119 
-128 MVNLKNRIF
+128 MVNLKNRLF

-152 QNKIDFQKVLSE
+152 QNKADFQKVLSD
-164 LFPKLVAAP
+164 LFPKLVTPP
-173 KGLSYFGNR
+173 KGLGYFGNR
-182 RIAKAYTYFRER
+182 RIAKAYGYFRER
-194 LLPLSIEQGLALLDK
+194 LKPLSIEQALALLNK
-209 LKAAILVKIEVPSH
+209 LKVSIVIKIEVLSH
-223 SDAFV
+223 ADAFV

-268 WKDLIDLLPDPAVQ
+268 LKELIDQLPDPAVQ
-282 ERFLRQLYNVF
+282 ERFLRQLYNMF

-316 DTLLRKRPVWLFQAL
+316 DTLLRKRPVWLFGAL

-344 AVAKAEWG
+344 AVAREAWG
-352 EATASTLQDL
+352 DAAAVALQDL
-362 QRLGAAPAYAFLLWV
+362 HRLGAAPAYAFLLWA
-377 SQVAQSQDW
+377 SQVAQSQKWSEGD
-386 DEAEALEQLAALL
+386 AVCRLAALL

-419 MFTELVG
+419 MFMDLVSQ
-426 DLLKQIRSG
+426 LLKQIRSG
-435 TIAELDG
+435 DIKTLDD
-442 FMQQTRDWLLA
+442 FVQQASNFLLA
-453 RAAPEDVCEARLKG
+453 KAAPQDVCESRLKG

-472 NYEATRFM
+472 NYEATRFI

-491 ENKRDLWAHDANDR
+491 ENKRVLWAHDANDR

-521 PGWVTMLE
+521 PSWVTMLE

-536 DAIRQRCAHQLGNLT
+536 AAIRERCAHQLGNLT
-551 LSGYNSKLGTME
+551 LSGYNSKLSTME
-563 FLKKRDRQNDKGDF
+563 FLKKRDRMNDQGDF

-589 LASRDDWNEPAITA
+589 LASRDDWNEAAIVA
-603 RTDKMLKEVKSI
+603 RTDKMLKEVKFI
-615 LSLRENT
+615 LSLREEQ

>member
-1 MSPRPNRKRRAA
+1 MISSVQDYPV
-13 GRWLGARND
+13 
-22 QQRSRLPSQPLLNPD
+22 SHYFNPD

-51 VWKRENWEALFND
+51 VWKPRDWEALFND
-64 LEDSSKGHFLGSIIC
+64 LEDSPKGHFLGSIIC
-79 VNNQKDSMAGSRLE
+79 VNNQKDSMAGGRLE

-128 MVNLKNRIF
+128 MVNLKNRLF

-152 QNKIDFQKVLSE
+152 QNKADFQKVLSD
-164 LFPKLVAAP
+164 LFPKLVSAP

-182 RIAKAYTYFRER
+182 RIAKAYSYFRER
-194 LLPLSIEQGLALLDK
+194 LQPLSIEQTLALLDK

-282 ERFLRQLYNVF
+282 ERFLRQLYNMF

-316 DTLLRKRPVWLFQAL
+316 DTLLRKRPVWLFGAL

-339 ALINP
+339 ALLNP
-344 AVAKAEWG
+344 TVARGEWG
-352 EATASTLQDL
+352 DAAAAALQDL
-362 QRLGAAPAYAFLLWV
+362 QRLGAAPAYAFLLWA
-377 SQVAQSQDW
+377 SQVAQNQKWNEGD
-386 DEAEALEQLAALL
+386 ALSRLAALL

-419 MFTELVG
+419 MFMELVG
-426 DLLKQIRSG
+426 HLLTQIRSG
-435 TIAELDG
+435 EITTMDG
-442 FMQQTRDWLLA
+442 FIQQTSDWLLG
-453 RAAPEDVCEARLKG
+453 RAAPQEVCESRLKG

-536 DAIRQRCAHQLGNLT
+536 GAIRERCAHQLGNLT

-563 FLKKRDRQNDKGDF
+563 FLKKRDRKNDQGDF

-589 LASRDDWNEPAITA
+589 LASRDDWNEAAITA
-603 RTDKMLKEVKSI
+603 RTDKMLKEVMSI
-615 LSLRENT
+615 LSLRGDK

>member
-1 MSPRPNRKRRAA
+1 MIQDVKALPVSFYFSPD
-13 GRWLGARND
+13 GLT
-22 QQRSRLPSQPLLNPD
+22 S
-37 AAQRFF
+37 FF

-51 VWKRENWEALFND
+51 VWGWNNWDALFND
-64 LEDSSKGHFLGSIIC
+64 LVESPAGHFLGSIIC
-79 VNNQKDSMAGSRLE
+79 VNAQQDAMAGGRLE

-108 CALYDRLKAHP
+108 CAFYKSLSAIDNPERKLL
-119 DPDDDFNVE
+119 VE
-128 MVNLKNRIF
+128 LDNLENRIF
-137 IKSTN
+137 VRATN
-142 QWRFEPSEQA
+142 QWRLEPSEQA
-152 QNKIDFQKVLSE
+152 QNKNDFQKVLSD
-164 LFPKLVAAP
+164 LFPTQIKQP
-173 KGLSYFGNR
+173 KGLTYFGNR
-182 RIAKAYTYFRER
+182 RIAKAYGFFCER
-194 LLPLSIEQGLALLDK
+194 LKSLSFEQTLSLLEK
-209 LKAAILVKIEVPSH
+209 LKAAMLVKIEVRSH
-223 SDAFV
+223 SDAFM
-228 LFETINNRGIPLSA
+228 LFESINNRGIPLSA

-316 DTLLRKRPVWLFQAL
+316 DTLLRKRPIWLFKAL
-331 QAKGKTYS
+331 QTKGKTYS
-339 ALINP
+339 VLLNP
-344 AVAKAEWG
+344 AEAMNQWG
-352 EATASTLQDL
+352 EAPAIALKDL
-362 QRLGAAPAYAFLLWV
+362 QQLGAAPAYAFLLWV
-377 SQVAQSQDW
+377 SQVTQSQAW
-386 DEAEALEQLAALL
+386 DEGNTIGKMAAVL

-408 TDMPPTRELDP
+408 TDTPPTRELDQ
-419 MFTELVG
+419 MFVDLIGELLSG
-426 DLLKQIRSG
+426 IREKKISDLDAFVTLAK
-435 TIAELDG
+435 
-442 FMQQTRDWLLA
+442 DWLLK
-453 RAAPEDVCEARLKG
+453 RAATEDACEIKLNG

-491 ENKRDLWAHDANDR
+491 ENRRDLWAHDANDR

-529 GDQKGTA
+529 LNGTDSA
-536 DAIRQRCAHQLGNLT
+536 DMIRQRAAHQLGNLT

-563 FLKKRDRQNDKGDF
+563 FLRKRDRQNDKGDY
-577 IGYRNGLYLNAD
+577 IGYRNGLYLNGD
-589 LASRDDWNEPAITA
+589 LASRDDWNETAINA
-603 RTDKMLKEVKSI
+603 RTEKMLKEVKSI
-615 LSLRENT
+615 LSLREAK

>member
-1 MSPRPNRKRRAA
+1 MISSVQDYPV
-13 GRWLGARND
+13 
-22 QQRSRLPSQPLLNPD
+22 SHYFNPD

-51 VWKRENWEALFND
+51 VWKFKDWEALFND
-64 LEDSSKGHFLGSIIC
+64 LEDSPKGHFLGSIIC
-79 VNNQKDSMAGSRLE
+79 VNSQKDSMAGGRLE

-128 MVNLKNRIF
+128 MVNLKNRLF

-152 QNKIDFQKVLSE
+152 QNKADFQKVLSD

-182 RIAKAYTYFRER
+182 RIAKAYGYFRER
-194 LLPLSIEQGLALLDK
+194 LQPLSIEQSLALLDK
-209 LKAAILVKIEVPSH
+209 LKAAVLVKIEVPSH

-282 ERFLRQLYNVF
+282 ERFLRHLYNMF
-293 KYLKRVEV
+293 KYLKGVEV
-301 KGCTRATRSNLITIY
+301 KGYTRATRANLIAIY
-316 DTLLRKRPVWLFQAL
+316 DTLLRKRPVWLFGAL

-339 ALINP
+339 ALLTP
-344 AVAKAEWG
+344 AVAQGEWG
-352 EATASTLQDL
+352 DAAAAALQDL
-362 QRLGAAPAYAFLLWV
+362 QRLGAAPAYALLLWA
-377 SQVAQSQDW
+377 SQVAQSQKWNEGDV
-386 DEAEALEQLAALL
+386 LSRLATLL

-419 MFTELVG
+419 MFMDLVG
-426 DLLKQIRSG
+426 HLLKQIRSRAIP
-435 TIAELDG
+435 TADWYI
-442 FMQQTRDWLLA
+442 QQTSDWLLA
-453 RAAPEDVCEARLKG
+453 RAAAEDVCESRLKG

-491 ENKRDLWAHDANDR
+491 ENKRDLWAHDVNDR
-505 PVFTVEHIL
+505 PVFTLEHIL

-521 PGWVTMLE
+521 SDWVAMIE
-529 GDQKGTA
+529 DDQKGTA

-589 LASRDDWNEPAITA
+589 LASRDDWNEAAIAA

-615 LSLRENT
+615 LGLREDK

>member
-1 MSPRPNRKRRAA
+1 MISSVQDYPV
-13 GRWLGARND
+13 
-22 QQRSRLPSQPLLNPD
+22 SHYFNPD

-64 LEDSSKGHFLGSIIC
+64 LEDSPKGHFLGSIIC

-142 QWRFEPSEQA
+142 HWRFEPSEQA

-194 LLPLSIEQGLALLDK
+194 LLPLSIEHGLALLDK

-282 ERFLRQLYNVF
+282 ERFLRQLYNAF

-331 QAKGKTYS
+331 QTKGKTYS

-386 DEAEALEQLAALL
+386 DEADILEQLAALL

-435 TIAELDG
+435 TIAGLDG

-563 FLKKRDRQNDKGDF
+563 YLKKRDRQNDKGDF
-577 IGYRNGLYLNAD
+577 IGYRNGLYLNRH
-589 LASRDDWNEPAITA
+589 LAKRARWKERSIRA
-603 RTDKMLKEVKSI
+603 RTKIMLKEVKSI
-615 LSLRENT
+615 LSLREGN

>member
-1 MSPRPNRKRRAA
+1 MISSVQDYPV
-13 GRWLGARND
+13 
-22 QQRSRLPSQPLLNPD
+22 SHYFNPD

-51 VWKRENWEALFND
+51 VWKPKDWEALLND
-64 LEDSSKGHFLGSIIC
+64 LQDSPKGHFLGSIIC
-79 VNNQKDSMAGSRLE
+79 VRNQKDSMATGRLE

-119 DPDDDFNVE
+119 DLDDDFNVE
-128 MVNLKNRIF
+128 MVNLKNRLF

-152 QNKIDFQKVLSE
+152 QNKADFQKVLSD
-164 LFPKLVAAP
+164 LFPRLVTAP
-173 KGLSYFGNR
+173 KGLSYFGDR
-182 RIAKAYTYFRER
+182 RIAKAYDYFRER
-194 LLPLSIEQGLALLDK
+194 LQPLSIEQALALLDK

-242 IDIIKNNLLAE
+242 FDITMNNLLAE

-268 WKDLIDLLPDPAVQ
+268 RKDLIDLLPDPAVQ
-282 ERFLRQLYNVF
+282 ERFLRHLYNMF

-301 KGCTRATRSNLITIY
+301 KGCTRATRSNLITID
-316 DTLLRKRPVWLFQAL
+316 DTQLRKRLVWLFGAL

-339 ALINP
+339 ALLTP
-344 AVAKAEWG
+344 VVARGALGGAAAVA
-352 EATASTLQDL
+352 LQDP
-362 QRLGAAPAYAFLLWV
+362 QRLGPAPAYAFLLWT
-377 SQVAQSQDW
+377 SQVAQSQKWYEGD
-386 DEAEALEQLAALL
+386 ALNRLATLL

-419 MFTELVG
+419 MFMDLVG
-426 DLLKQIRSG
+426 HLLKQIRSSEI
-435 TIAELDG
+435 TALDDFIQRTSG
-442 FMQQTRDWLLA
+442 WLLI
-453 RAAPEDVCEARLKG
+453 RATPEDVCESRLKG

-472 NYEATRFM
+472 IYEASRFM
-480 LCKLEEAHQTR
+480 LCKLDEVHQTR
-491 ENKRDLWAHDANDR
+491 ENKRDLWAHDPNDR
-505 PVFTVEHIL
+505 TIFTVEHIL

-521 PGWVTMLE
+521 LAWVAMLE

-551 LSGYNSKLGTME
+551 LSGYNSKVGTME
-563 FLKKRDRQNDKGDF
+563 FKKKQDRKNDQGDF
-577 IGYRNGLYLNAD
+577 IGHRKGLYPNAT
-589 LASRDDWNEPAITA
+589 LATRDDWNEAAIAT
-603 RTDKMLKEVKSI
+603 RTDKMLQEVKSI
-615 LSLRENT
+615 LSLREDK

>member
-1 MSPRPNRKRRAA
+1 MIQDVKAFPVSFYF
-13 GRWLGARND
+13 
-22 QQRSRLPSQPLLNPD
+22 NPD
-37 AAQRFF
+37 GATSFF

-51 VWKRENWEALFND
+51 VWGWSNWDALFND
-64 LEDSSKGHFLGSIIC
+64 LDESPSGHFLGSIIC
-79 VNNQKDSMAGSRLE
+79 VNGQKDSMVGSKLE

-108 CALYDRLKAHP
+108 CALYDKLKTNP
-119 DPDDDFNVE
+119 EPDDDFNVE

-137 IKSTN
+137 IKANS
-142 QWRFEPSEQA
+142 QWRFEPSEQM
-152 QNKIDFQKVLSE
+152 QNKADFQRILSE
-164 LFPKLVAAP
+164 LFPKLVTAP
-173 KGLSYFGNR
+173 KGLANFGNR
-182 RIAKAYTYFRER
+182 RIAKAYKYFRER
-194 LLPLSIEQGLALLDK
+194 LLPLTIAQAMALLEK
-209 LKAAILVKIEVPSH
+209 LKSAILVKIEVQSH
-223 SDAFV
+223 SDAFM
-228 LFETINNRGIPLSA
+228 LFESINNRGIPLSA

-301 KGCTRATRSNLITIY
+301 KGCSRATRSNLITIY
-316 DTLLRKRPVWLFQAL
+316 DTLLRKRPVWLFHAL
-331 QAKGKTYS
+331 QSQGKTYS
-339 ALINP
+339 ALLNP
-344 AVAKAEWG
+344 AVAKDEWSEG
-352 EATASTLQDL
+352 TAANLQDL

-377 SQVAQSQDW
+377 SQVARSQAW
-386 DEAEALEQLAALL
+386 DESEALSQMAALL

-419 MFTELVG
+419 MFVELIG
-426 DLLKQIRSG
+426 ELLQEMRSQSM
-435 TIAELDG
+435 TKLEEFVKHAS
-442 FMQQTRDWLLA
+442 DWLLA
-453 RAAPEDVCEARLKG
+453 RAAPEDVCDTRLKG
-467 DVYLE
+467 DVYLD

-480 LCKLEEAHQTR
+480 LCKLEEVHQTR

-521 PGWVTMLE
+521 PGWVAMLE
-529 GDQKGTA
+529 LNSKDTA

-563 FLKKRDRQNDKGDF
+563 FMRKRDRQNDKGDF

-589 LASRDDWNEPAITA
+589 LASRTEWNEAAMPA

-615 LSLRENT
+615 LSLRSSS

>member
-1 MSPRPNRKRRAA
+1 MIQDVKAFPVSFYF
-13 GRWLGARND
+13 
-22 QQRSRLPSQPLLNPD
+22 NPD
-37 AAQRFF
+37 GATSFF

-51 VWKRENWEALFND
+51 VWGWSNWDALFND
-64 LEDSSKGHFLGSIIC
+64 LDESPSGHFLGSIIC
-79 VNNQKDSMAGSRLE
+79 VNGQKDSMAGSKLE

-108 CALYDRLKAHP
+108 CALYDKLKTNP

-137 IKSTN
+137 IKANN
-142 QWRFEPSEQA
+142 QWRFEPSEQM
-152 QNKIDFQKVLSE
+152 QNKADFQRILSD
-164 LFPKLVAAP
+164 LFPKLVTAP
-173 KGLSYFGNR
+173 KGLANFGNR
-182 RIAKAYTYFRER
+182 RIAKAYKYFRER
-194 LLPLSIEQGLALLDK
+194 LASLTISQAMALLEK
-209 LKAAILVKIEVPSH
+209 LKSAILVKIEVQSH
-223 SDAFV
+223 SDAFM
-228 LFETINNRGIPLSA
+228 LFESINNRGIPLSA

-301 KGCTRATRSNLITIY
+301 KGCSRATRSNLITIY
-316 DTLLRKRPVWLFQAL
+316 DTLLRKRPVWLFHAL
-331 QAKGKTYS
+331 QSQGKTYS
-339 ALINP
+339 ALLNP
-344 AVAKAEWG
+344 AAAKDEWSEG
-352 EATASTLQDL
+352 TAANLQDL

-377 SQVAQSQDW
+377 SQVARSQTW
-386 DEAEALEQLAALL
+386 DESEALSQMAALL

-419 MFTELVG
+419 MFVELIG
-426 DLLKQIRSG
+426 ELLQEMRSQSI
-435 TIAELDG
+435 TKLDE
-442 FMQQTRDWLLA
+442 FVKHASDWLLA
-453 RAAPEDVCEARLKG
+453 RAAPEDVCDARLKG
-467 DVYLE
+467 DVYLD

-480 LCKLEEAHQTR
+480 LCKLEEVHQTR

-521 PGWVTMLE
+521 PGWVAMLE
-529 GDQKGTA
+529 LNSKDTA
-536 DAIRQRCAHQLGNLT
+536 DVIRQRCAHQLGNLT

-563 FLKKRDRQNDKGDF
+563 FMKKRDRQNDKGDF

-589 LASRDDWNEPAITA
+589 LASCTEWNEAAMTA

-615 LSLRENT
+615 LSLRSSS

>member
-1 MSPRPNRKRRAA
+1 MISSVQDYPV
-13 GRWLGARND
+13 
-22 QQRSRLPSQPLLNPD
+22 SHYFNPD

-51 VWKRENWEALFND
+51 VWKPKDWEALFND
-64 LEDSSKGHFLGSIIC
+64 LEDSPKGHFLGSIIC
-79 VNNQKDSMAGSRLE
+79 VNNQKDSMAGGRLE

-128 MVNLKNRIF
+128 MVNLKNRLF

-152 QNKIDFQKVLSE
+152 QNKADFQKVLSD
-164 LFPKLVAAP
+164 LFPKLVTAP

-182 RIAKAYTYFRER
+182 RIAKAYGYFRER
-194 LLPLSIEQGLALLDK
+194 LQPLSIEQALALLDK

-282 ERFLRQLYNVF
+282 ERLLRQLYNMF

-316 DTLLRKRPVWLFQAL
+316 DTLLRKRPVWLFGAL

-339 ALINP
+339 ALLNP
-344 AVAKAEWG
+344 AVARGEWG
-352 EATASTLQDL
+352 YAAASALQDL
-362 QRLGAAPAYAFLLWV
+362 QRLGAAPAYAFLLWT
-377 SQVAQSQDW
+377 SQVAHSKKWNEGD
-386 DEAEALEQLAALL
+386 ALSRLATLL

-419 MFTELVG
+419 MFMDLVSH
-426 DLLKQIRSG
+426 LLKQIRSG
-435 TIAELDG
+435 EIKTLDD
-442 FMQQTRDWLLA
+442 FVQQTCDWLLA
-453 RAAPEDVCEARLKG
+453 RAAPQDVCESRLKG

-521 PGWVTMLE
+521 PGWVAMLE
-529 GDQKGTA
+529 GDQKGA
-536 DAIRQRCAHQLGNLT
+536 ASAIRERCAHQLGNLT

-563 FLKKRDRQNDKGDF
+563 FLKKRDRKNDQGDF

-589 LASRDDWNEPAITA
+589 LASRDDWNEVAIAT
-603 RTDKMLKEVKSI
+603 RTDKMLKEVMSI
-615 LSLRENT
+615 LSLREEQ